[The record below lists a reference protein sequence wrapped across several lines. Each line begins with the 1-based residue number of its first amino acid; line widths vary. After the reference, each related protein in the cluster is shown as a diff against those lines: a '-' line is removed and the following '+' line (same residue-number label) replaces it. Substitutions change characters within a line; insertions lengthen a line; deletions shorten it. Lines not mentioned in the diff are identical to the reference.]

1 MNKGERTRKD
11 IIEKAFALA
20 GDVGLEGVS
29 LGTLAG
35 ETGLSKSGLFA
46 HFKSKE
52 ALQLSVIDEVIE
64 RFTNDVIR
72 PAIASPRGETR
83 IRTYFDRK
91 LDWISRQRTNGGCF
105 YLALCQEYSHRE
117 GPVKERLIEGQHALM
132 ETISRIVRTAI
143 EEGQFREDV
152 DPVRFAFELEG
163 ISMAYS
169 HIGKFVRTPQS
180 LEHARMAFEDLIM
193 RSRTTG

>member
-11 IIEKAFALA
+11 IIEKAFAMA
-20 GDVGLEGVS
+20 GNVGLEGVS

-52 ALQLSVIDEVIE
+52 ALQLSVIEEVIE
-64 RFTNDVIR
+64 RFTKNVIR
-72 PAIASPRGETR
+72 PAIGAPRGEAR
-83 IRTYFDRK
+83 IRTYFDAK
-91 LDWISRQRTNGGCF
+91 LDWIAVHRSNGGCF

-117 GPVKERLIEGQHALM
+117 GPVKDRLIQGQNDLM
-132 ETISRIVRTAI
+132 ETISRFVRTAI
-143 EEGQFREDV
+143 EEGEFREDV

-163 ISMAYS
+163 ITMAYS
-169 HIGKFVRTPQS
+169 HIGKFVQTPQS
-180 LEHARMAFEDLIM
+180 LEHARLAFEDLIR
-193 RSRTTG
+193 RSRATG

>member
-11 IIEKAFALA
+11 IIDKAFAMA
-20 GDVGLEGVS
+20 GNVGLEAVS

-52 ALQLSVIDEVIE
+52 ALQLSVIEEVIE
-64 RFTNDVIR
+64 RFTKNVIR
-72 PAIASPRGETR
+72 PAISAPRGEAR

-91 LDWISRQRTNGGCF
+91 LDWIAEHRSNGGCL

-117 GPVKERLIEGQHALM
+117 GPVKDRLIQGQNALM
-132 ETISRIVRTAI
+132 ETIARFVRTAI
-143 EEGQFREDV
+143 DEGQFREDV

-163 ISMAYS
+163 IAMAYS

-180 LEHARMAFEDLIM
+180 LDHARMAFKDLIV
-193 RSRTTG
+193 RSRATV